1 MQVTEEIVD
10 MVAPV
15 NAVAPVSAVPT
26 RVAER
31 IVEWENVSEA
41 IQLGPLP
48 RNQERVAEQVVDF
61 HVFLIK
67 EEIVDVVQIF

>member
-31 IVEWENVSEA
+31 IVEWENISEA
-41 IQLGPLP
+41 IQLGALP
-48 RNQERVAEQVVDF
+48 HNQERVAEQVVDF
-61 HVFLIK
+61 PV
-67 EEIVDVVQIF
+67 